1 MNNYP
6 EIQELLEQRAD
17 LYARLKLLAYD
28 GTPEIKEK
36 AHRFCGGL
44 TCLLN
49 KVGVHEV

>member
-28 GTPEIKEK
+28 GTPEIKE
-36 AHRFCGGL
+36 
-44 TCLLN
+44 N
-49 KVGVHEV
+49 KSGKSICPQACRQPSDIDLC

>member
-28 GTPEIKEK
+28 GTPEIKGFLK
-36 AHRFCGGL
+36 QKCHRNFR
-44 TCLLN
+44 
-49 KVGVHEV
+49 

>member
-28 GTPEIKEK
+28 GTPEIKEFLK
-36 AHRFCGGL
+36 RNCHKNFR
-44 TCLLN
+44 
-49 KVGVHEV
+49 